1 MDEYNGPDSSGS
13 PDQTPRGPEVGHAC
27 NSCRRRKLRCS
38 RELPS
43 CQHCRKTASECQY
56 ETKRAKPGMKA
67 GALDNIHRRLDA
79 VERTLGKQQA
89 KLESFQEAEIPSGR
103 DSAVRTI
110 LSSLAAGLQK
120 LEQSRSLESGPSKRR
135 RIDNSGTYRQVRP
148 RDLPAIADDDI
159 LSHVLEAYFIYIHP
173 WTPIIHEGRFRR
185 RLVDDSEREKLH
197 LVIQSMILVARRHIE
212 DEDTA
217 AYLERSITDTENT
230 RDWLVSKAMK
240 YQSIEN
246 LQALIIIASDDIGS
260 GHASQA
266 WPLVG
271 SLSRMVDYL
280 QLTIEHDEAVQHP
293 FSEPYRILPA
303 PVNWTEAEER
313 RRIFWAVF
321 ALDRF
326 CSVSLGWNTS
336 LTADDVRRRLPC
348 DGITWRKEN
357 PVVTPYFGIWDKSA
371 GRIGNPIAFLPTH
384 PTPGPAQRPPEEEA
398 DAPSE
403 AGTSPGTSS
412 TVDMSTVGAYAY
424 CIEATESLSR
434 VTTYFLQQKVN
445 LNDQKEFGAWLTR
458 FKELDL
464 RLVHWKML
472 LPQKWTVNVAQQGST
487 RMDPNLTLAHVTHNA
502 SMILLHQPIA
512 FPLPE
517 WPFKSRLPSLCSMD
531 TCQTAAVEITSITN
545 HYLKSSLP
553 TSPLSSQFAFCVF
566 IAARTL
572 LLHWKHSPSQGSVAP
587 EFWVLIQSLD
597 TMSTRHSGAQSQE
610 RSNNLPA
617 KYSSTLTHLH
627 RQCSQEEL
635 FQLNIAGYTT
645 EISHSEADDPQP
657 PSSTLPREPHIH
669 DINTSP
675 LLSTQA
681 VIPGRPPV
689 LPSQRLAASPR
700 QEYQRRSSNT
710 IHSQAVFENQRLP
723 SLTPNAFS
731 AMNIGMQ
738 SEANDAILQQS
749 LDLSAGTDDGMSI
762 SHMLLDQQF
771 TGLDRVISYSDGLFG
786 SEFEGRRW

>member
-1 MDEYNGPDSSGS
+1 MEEYNGPDSSGS

-38 RELPS
+38 RELPT
-43 CQHCRKTASECQY
+43 CQHCRKTASECHY
-56 ETKRAKPGMKA
+56 EAKRAKPGMKA

-79 VERTLGKQQA
+79 VERTLDKQQA
-89 KLESFQEAEIPSGR
+89 KLESFEGAELPRGK

-120 LEQSRSLESGPSKRR
+120 LEQSGSLDAGPSKRR
-135 RIDNSGTYRQVRP
+135 RIDENGAHCAVRSI
-148 RDLPAIADDDI
+148 DLPPIPEDDI
-159 LSHVLEAYFIYIHP
+159 LSHVLEAYFIYVHP

-185 RLVDDSEREKLH
+185 RLVDDSEREKLY
-197 LVIQSMILVARRHIE
+197 LIVQSMMLVARKYVE
-212 DEDTA
+212 DDDTA
-217 AYLERSITDTENT
+217 TYLEKSMGDTGDT

-240 YQSIEN
+240 HQSIES
-246 LQALIIIASDDIGS
+246 LQALIIVASDDISS
-260 GHASQA
+260 GRASRA

-280 QLTIEHDEAVQHP
+280 QLTTEHDEAVQHP
-293 FSEPYRILPA
+293 FSQPYRLLSA
-303 PVNWTEAEER
+303 PTNWTEAEER

-321 ALDRF
+321 VLDRF
-326 CSVSLGWNTS
+326 CSVSMGWNTS

-384 PTPGPAQRPPEEEA
+384 PTPGPAQPRPEEET

-403 AGTSPGTSS
+403 AGTSPGTLSA
-412 TVDMSTVGAYAY
+412 VDMSTVGAYAY

-517 WPFKSRLPSLCSMD
+517 WPFKSRLPSLCSME
-531 TCQTAAVEITSITN
+531 TCQTAAVEVASITN

-566 IAARTL
+566 IAARAL
-572 LLHWKHSPSQGSVAP
+572 LLHWKHSPSLGSVAP

-597 TMSTRHSGAQSQE
+597 AMATRFAGAHAQGHSS
-610 RSNNLPA
+610 NLPA
-617 KYSSTLTHLH
+617 KYSSTLISLH
-627 RQCSQEEL
+627 RRCSQES

-645 EISHSEADDPQP
+645 EISHAEAALQP
-657 PSSTLPREPHIH
+657 PSNILPSEPYVP

-681 VIPGRPPV
+681 VLPGRQSV
-689 LPSQRLAASPR
+689 APSQRLAASPHL
-700 QEYQRRSSNT
+700 EYQSRSSNN
-710 IHSQAVFENQRLP
+710 IPPQPVFESQRLP

-731 AMNIGMQ
+731 MNLGIPND
-738 SEANDAILQQS
+738 ANDAMLQPG
-749 LDLSAGTDDGMSI
+749 LDLSAGTEDGMSI

-786 SEFEGRRW
+786 SDFEGRRW